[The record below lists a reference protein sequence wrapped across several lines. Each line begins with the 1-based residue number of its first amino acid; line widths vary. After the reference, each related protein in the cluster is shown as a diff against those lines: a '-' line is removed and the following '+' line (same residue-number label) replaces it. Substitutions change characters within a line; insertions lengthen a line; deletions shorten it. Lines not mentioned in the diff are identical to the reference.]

1 MNHPLDSVRRAMM
14 EFREKAR
21 DWIEKGWAGCRFVSQ
36 RKDRST
42 RIVNWIE
49 KHPKIRKV

>member
-14 EFREKAR
+14 EFRQKAR

-36 RKDRST
+36 WQGSFNAHRELD
-42 RIVNWIE
+42 
-49 KHPKIRKV
+49 